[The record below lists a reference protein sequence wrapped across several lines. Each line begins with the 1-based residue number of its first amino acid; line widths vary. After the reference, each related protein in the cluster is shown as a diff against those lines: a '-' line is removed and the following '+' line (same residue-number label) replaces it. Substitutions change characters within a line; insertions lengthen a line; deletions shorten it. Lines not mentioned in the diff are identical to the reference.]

1 MNKRQLKKII
11 TLYREGLSCEI
22 CIAVIVDLMKGKT
35 PLEMGTAIH
44 SFYELILPLNRE
56 LKEVKVL

>member
-35 PLEMGTAIH
+35 PLEIGTAIH
-44 SFYELILPLNRE
+44 SFYELIFDLD
-56 LKEVKVL
+56 VKKS